1 MNDQQ
6 HEPAYRAA
14 IESAHAE
21 LRQIG
26 ETINQLRARQEKIYT
41 AAEALEVLVSPADS
55 RRPAPATTPVYS
67 MNSSNHE
74 APVEKLRALA

>member
-1 MNDQQ
+1 MNDQH

-26 ETINQLRARQEKIYT
+26 ETLNQLRARQEQIYS
-41 AAEALEVLVSPADS
+41 AAEALELLVSPADA
-55 RRPAPATTPVYS
+55 RRQSTAKPVFS
-67 MNSSNHE
+67 MGNPTQQ
-74 APVEKLRALA
+74 APVEKVRATA

>member
-1 MNDQQ
+1 MNDQH

-26 ETINQLRARQEKIYT
+26 ETLNQLRARQEQIIG
-41 AAEALEVLVSPADS
+41 S
-55 RRPAPATTPVYS
+55 
-67 MNSSNHE
+67 
-74 APVEKLRALA
+74 

>member
-1 MNDQQ
+1 MNDQH

-26 ETINQLRARQEKIYT
+26 ETLNQLRARQEQIYS
-41 AAEALEVLVSPADS
+41 AAEALELLVSPADA
-55 RRPAPATTPVYS
+55 RRPVSTAKPVYS
-67 MNSSNHE
+67 MGNPTQQ
-74 APVEKLRALA
+74 APVEKVRATA